1 VTEEK
6 QTDDPSGTRP
16 SAIGNFLGEL
26 RRREVLKTAG
36 IYAGG
41 AWLLTEILLG
51 VLDRSPLAESTRA
64 LVGCIVVSVFISGF
78 PIAIVLAWFFD
89 VTRSGVSRDPVRSRG
104 NPLASSAGLT
114 AIVLATGVLM
124 WQVNPCGLG
133 RVLGIAVL
141 PCSYYGDA
149 EFAFQGPGVS
159 EELNYRL
166 SHLKQLRVPAWRS
179 TAHFADQVLDPSD
192 LSDTLGVD
200 RLVECGMRRSESRVS
215 INLQLFDPAAD
226 RNIWAD
232 EYQGQ
237 AADELLLI
245 AEAFRDLIGV
255 DALNISARAGG
266 RIERINEAPTASG
279 EAWMQFQRARWTED
293 SGDRAGAQHLYRET
307 AGLDPSFARAHAAVA
322 RLHWEDARE
331 NALGDED
338 RRAKFSAAWAHTQRA
353 LAEAPQLAEALSL
366 KRALLAEGIEPTSV
380 RDDGGP
386 PPGQTELHE
395 QIINLRPSF
404 AEEFDRWADWLEG
417 EGRRTDADGA
427 REKAYTLDPASQPGS

>member
-1 VTEEK
+1 M
-6 QTDDPSGTRP
+6 
-16 SAIGNFLGEL
+16 
-26 RRREVLKTAG
+26 LKTAG

-41 AWLLTEILLG
+41 AWLLTEILLA
-51 VLDRSPLAESTRA
+51 VLDRSPLAESARA

-89 VTRSGVSRDPVRSRG
+89 VTRSGVSREPVRSRG
-104 NPLASSAGLT
+104 SPFAASAGLT
-114 AIVLATGVLM
+114 TIVLATGVLM

-149 EFAFQGPGVS
+149 QFAFQGPGVS

-179 TAHFADQVLDPSD
+179 TSHFADQVMDPSD

-200 RLVECGMRRSESRVS
+200 RLVECGLRRSEARVS

-226 RNIWAD
+226 RNFWAD

-279 EAWMQFQRARWTED
+279 EAWTQFQRARWTEN
-293 SGDRAGAQHLYRET
+293 SGDRARARQLYRET
-307 AGLDPSFARAHAAVA
+307 AALDPSFARAHAAVA
-322 RLHWEDARE
+322 RLHWEDARDSS
-331 NALGDED
+331 LKDED
-338 RRAKFSAAWAHTQRA
+338 RRARFSAAWAHTQRA
-353 LAEAPQLAEALSL
+353 LGEAPQLAEALSL
-366 KRALLAEGIEPTSV
+366 KRALLAEGIETASV
-380 RDDGGP
+380 QDGGER

-395 QIINLRPSF
+395 QIIDLRPSF

-417 EGRRTDADGA
+417 EGRRADADRA
-427 REKAYTLDPASQPGS
+427 RDTARMLDPAGRLDQADH

>member
-1 VTEEK
+1 MSKEEK
-6 QTDDPSGTRP
+6 PGKSDRP
-16 SAIGNFLGEL
+16 DTSSSEGFLAEL
-26 RRREVLKTAG
+26 RRREVIKTAG

-41 AWLLTEILLG
+41 AWLLTEILLA
-51 VLDRSPLAESTRA
+51 VLDRSPLAESARA
-64 LVGCIVVSVFISGF
+64 LAGCIVVSVFISGF

-89 VTRSGVSRDPVRSRG
+89 VTRSGVSREPVRSRG
-104 NPLASSAGLT
+104 SPLAASAGLT

-149 EFAFQGPGVS
+149 ELAFQGPGVS

-179 TAHFADQVLDPSD
+179 TAYFADQVLDPSD
-192 LSDTLGVD
+192 LSSVLNVD
-200 RLVECGMRRSESRVS
+200 RLVECGLRRSEARVS

-266 RIERINEAPTASG
+266 RIERINEVPTASG
-279 EAWMQFQRARWTED
+279 EAWMQFQHARWMEN
-293 SGDRAGAQHLYRET
+293 SGDRARAQQLYRET

-322 RLHWEDARE
+322 RLHWEDTRGE
-331 NALGDED
+331 GVDDED
-338 RRAKFSAAWAHTQRA
+338 RKARLNAAWAHTQRA

-366 KRALLAEGIEPTSV
+366 RRVLLAADIESTSV
-380 RDDGGP
+380 QDDAESR
-386 PPGQTELHE
+386 PGQQELHE
-395 QIINLRPSF
+395 QIVDLRPSF
-404 AEEFDRWADWLEG
+404 AEEFDRWTDWLEG
-417 EGRRTDADGA
+417 EGRRSDADRA
-427 REKAYTLDPASQPGS
+427 RDAARMLDPAGRLE

>member
-1 VTEEK
+1 MSKEEEPGK
-6 QTDDPSGTRP
+6 SERP
-16 SAIGNFLGEL
+16 DTTASEGFLAEL

-41 AWLLTEILLG
+41 AWLLTEILLA
-51 VLDRSPLAESTRA
+51 VLDRSPLAESAKA
-64 LVGCIVVSVFISGF
+64 LIGCIVVSVFISGF

-89 VTRSGVSRDPVRSRG
+89 VTRSGVSRESVRSRG
-104 NPLASSAGLT
+104 SPLAASAGLT
-114 AIVLATGVLM
+114 AVVLATGVLM

-141 PCSYYGDA
+141 PCSYYGDPQ
-149 EFAFQGPGVS
+149 FGFQGPGVS

-166 SHLKQLRVPAWRS
+166 SHLKQLRVPTWRS
-179 TAHFADQVLDPSD
+179 TAHFADQVMDPSD
-192 LSDTLGVD
+192 LSDALGVD
-200 RLVECGMRRSESRVS
+200 RLVECGLRRSEARVS

-279 EAWMQFQRARWTED
+279 EAWMQFQRARWAEN
-293 SGDRAGAQHLYRET
+293 SGDRAGARQLYRET
-307 AGLDPSFARAHAAVA
+307 AGLDPTFARAHAAVA
-322 RLHWEDARE
+322 RLHWEDARDR
-331 NALGDED
+331 ALEDED
-338 RRAKFSAAWAHTQRA
+338 RRARFSAAWAHTQRA
-353 LAEAPQLAEALSL
+353 LTEAPQLAEALSL
-366 KRALLAEGIEPTSV
+366 RRVLLAEGIEPSSV
-380 RDDGGP
+380 EDDAEGP
-386 PPGQTELHE
+386 RGQQELHD
-395 QIINLRPSF
+395 QIIDLRPSF
-404 AEEFDRWADWLEG
+404 AEEFDRWAEWLQA
-417 EGRRTDADGA
+417 EGRRTEADRAHETA
-427 REKAYTLDPASQPGS
+427 RALDPADRLE